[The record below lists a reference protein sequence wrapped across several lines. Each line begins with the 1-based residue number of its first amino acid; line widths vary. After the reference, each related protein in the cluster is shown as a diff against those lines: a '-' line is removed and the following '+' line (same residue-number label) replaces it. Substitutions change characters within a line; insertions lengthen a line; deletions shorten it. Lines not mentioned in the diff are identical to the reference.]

1 MLTPSAWSR
10 IAGFVPG
17 LHIPACKRCA
27 PTAATG
33 LGPAHTGTRPP
44 AGVFWARRPAQD
56 LSPRPQLLTLHGG
69 PGCCADTPVAG
80 VSAPPA
86 AALAPS
92 QQQGKGPIAQDPVRA
107 SVTGTRNGSGG
118 KAQSL

>member
-1 MLTPSAWSR
+1 MPTSLVWELAALAPPSQQQPPVCKAPR
-10 IAGFVPG
+10 LPPPG
-17 LHIPACKRCA
+17 GKC
-27 PTAATG
+27 TVVSWAT
-33 LGPAHTGTRPP
+33 LST
-44 AGVFWARRPAQD
+44 PAQD